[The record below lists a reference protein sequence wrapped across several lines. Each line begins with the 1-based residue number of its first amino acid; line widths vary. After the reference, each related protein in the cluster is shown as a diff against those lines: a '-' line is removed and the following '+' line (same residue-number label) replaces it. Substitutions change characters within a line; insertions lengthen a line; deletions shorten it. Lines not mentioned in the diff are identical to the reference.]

1 MRAYLLTRLLLT
13 LPVLVG
19 VSLVSFTILHVTGGD
34 PARIMLGQEAR
45 PEDVSALRRTL
56 GLDAPILVQYGWF
69 VGRALRGD
77 LGQSLTY
84 RQPVRQMIGQ
94 RLPTTLMLTGVALA
108 LSVAAALPLGVAA
121 ALRRGTGVD
130 AAAMFV
136 ALLGVS
142 APTFWVALMLIFC
155 FAYKLR
161 WLPAAGLPGPSTG
174 GAAVLAHL
182 LLPGSTL
189 ALASAALIA
198 RMMRSNLLEVLHRD
212 FMRTARSKGLAP
224 RQVLVRHAVRNALI
238 PTVTVVGLQ
247 LGTLLGGA
255 VVTETVFAL
264 PGVGR
269 LAVDAIQARDFPV
282 VQGVVLVVAVAVTGA
297 NLLVDL
303 AYGLLDPRI
312 SYG

>member
-1 MRAYLLTRLLLT
+1 VRAYLLTRLLLT

-77 LGQSLTY
+77 LGRSLTY
-84 RQPVRQMIGQ
+84 RQPVRQMLGQ

-108 LSVAAALPLGVAA
+108 LSVAASLPLGVAA

>member
-56 GLDAPILVQYGWF
+56 GLDAPLLVQYGWF

-161 WLPAAGLPGPSTG
+161 WLPAAGLPSPSTG

>member
-56 GLDAPILVQYGWF
+56 GLDAPLLVQYGWF

>member
-224 RQVLVRHAVRNALI
+224 RQVLARHAVRNALI

>member
-1 MRAYLLTRLLLT
+1 VRAYLLTRLLLT

-56 GLDAPILVQYGWF
+56 GLDAPLLVQYGWF

-161 WLPAAGLPGPSTG
+161 WLPAAGLPGPSAG